1 MIHDDKSHN
10 GETDAKRKVERMKK
24 GINRD
29 KKQTN
34 IYVLHDPMYK
44 FWTIKFS
51 PSSSSRIL
59 AKWITAR
66 KVFK

>member
-44 FWTIKFS
+44 F
-51 PSSSSRIL
+51 
-59 AKWITAR
+59 
-66 KVFK
+66 